1 MLLPSSTP
9 YKFPR
14 ALSILHHFS
23 KVMATKRKCL
33 DLESKIAIIRAVDSG
48 QAKSNVAAEKGIPPS
63 SLSTILKNRDKLL
76 RQWEDNASCSR
87 KKMRLSPF
95 DALEEKLFAWFCELR
110 TSYNMTING
119 PVLMEKA
126 DGLAKEMGITF
137 KANPGWLSRFKAR
150 HGIIFK
156 AACGESSAVNEEV
169 VDAFKKD
176 LPSLLAAYEPR
187 NIYNV
192 DETGL
197 FFRMLPDK
205 TFALKGESCH
215 GGKKKKE
222 RVTVLLG
229 ANMDGSHKLKPLV
242 IGKSKVPRC
251 LKDVK
256 MSTLPVTYTNS
267 PNAWMDREIWSEFLR
282 GFNRKMGMERRKVLL
297 FVDNC
302 SAHKTDIQLK
312 NVSIKFL
319 PANTTSVIQPMDQ
332 GVIQSFK
339 NHYRC
344 RLVQTVIN
352 RIDAKQSN
360 TISVKDAI
368 DFTAAA
374 WRQVTSATISHCFRK
389 GGFVKEDVSPQ
400 PCPSPN
406 SKETTSSDPAFEE
419 EYERL
424 CSHLESSVPLRDFCR
439 ADEHVPTTATLPSQ
453 PSTPASENAD
463 DDDDNNNDDEG
474 GEEED
479 APPPIANVAECQQ
492 ALRRVHDYFAARGA
506 ADKFLSMCDN
516 LEDHLLND
524 PSFKPK
530 QMSLMNFFQKEQ

>member
-1 MLLPSSTP
+1 
-9 YKFPR
+9 
-14 ALSILHHFS
+14 
-23 KVMATKRKCL
+23 MATKRKCL
-33 DLESKIAIIRAVDSG
+33 DLEAKIAIIRAVDGG
-48 QAKSNVAAEKGIPPS
+48 QAKSNIAAENGIPPS
-63 SLSTILKNRDKLL
+63 SLSTILKNHDKVL
-76 RQWEDNASCSR
+76 RQWEENASCSR
-87 KKMRLSPF
+87 KKMRVSPF

-119 PVLMEKA
+119 LMEKA
-126 DGLAKEMGITF
+126 DSLAKEMGITF
-137 KANPGWLSRFKAR
+137 SANPGWLSRFKAR
-150 HGIIFK
+150 QGIIFK
-156 AACGESSAVNEEV
+156 AACGESSAVNEDV

-187 NIYNV
+187 DIYNV

-251 LKDVK
+251 LKDIK
-256 MSTLPVTYTNS
+256 MSSLPVTYTNS
-267 PNAWMDREIWSEFLR
+267 PNAWMDRAIWSEFLKS
-282 GFNRKMGMERRKVLL
+282 FNRKMGMERREVLL

-312 NVSIKFL
+312 NITIKFL

-339 NHYRC
+339 NHYRR

-352 RIDAKQSN
+352 RIDAKQTN

-374 WRQVTSATISHCFRK
+374 WRQVTSATISDSFRK
-389 GGFVKEDVSPQ
+389 GGFVKEDNQ
-400 PCPSPN
+400 PPSP
-406 SKETTSSDPAFEE
+406 SCEIIKDTSDPAFEE
-419 EYERL
+419 DYQRL
-424 CSHLESSVPLRDFCR
+424 CGHLESNVPLGDFCH
-439 ADEHVPTTATLPSQ
+439 ADDHIPTTAPQ
-453 PSTPASENAD
+453 STPESPENPVQPAEESD
-463 DDDDNNNDDEG
+463 NDDND
-474 GEEED
+474 EED

-492 ALRRVHDYFAARGA
+492 ALRRVHDFFAARGA
-506 ADKFLSMCDN
+506 PDKLLSMCDSM
-516 LEDHLLND
+516 EDHLLND
-524 PSFKPK
+524 PSMKPK
-530 QMSLMNFFQKEQ
+530 QMSLLNFFSKKINFNKVLVPKKKKMKILCFRSFIVTFIVTFI